1 VNQNEDRAPSLTDGD
16 RDTRWFAEQ
25 DGETAIDVS
34 FNQPTNVA
42 TVELTW
48 AERSITDY
56 PRELRIDVIDE
67 SGATRTLYSA
77 SPYPELITAFV
88 RDGFYPRLTF
98 ALADNRAVRL
108 RIRQT
113 ASLPGR
119 RWWSI
124 HELRLFKR

>member
-1 VNQNEDRAPSLTDGD
+1 
-16 RDTRWFAEQ
+16 
-25 DGETAIDVS
+25 
-34 FNQPTNVA
+34 
-42 TVELTW
+42 
-48 AERSITDY
+48 
-56 PRELRIDVIDE
+56 VIDE
-67 SGATRTLYSA
+67 NGATRTLYSA

-124 HELRLFKR
+124 HELRLYKR